1 MLLALIFVPAGTID
15 YWQGWA
21 YAGVF
26 VIMSSAFT
34 IYIAL
39 YDPALLR
46 RRTQAGP
53 SHEEEPVQKIV
64 MAFAMIGFFS
74 LIARLGLDHR
84 FGWSFVPWSVSLC
97 GNALVAL
104 GFLVFYLVARVNSFA
119 ASNIRVEG
127 GQTVISTG
135 PYAIL
140 RHPMYSG
147 ALFLLVGTPLAL
159 GSWWA
164 LLLSP
169 IFLPILIV
177 RILNEEQVLARD
189 LLGYEEY
196 RQKVRHRLVPYVW

>member
-1 MLLALIFVPAGTID
+1 M
-15 YWQGWA
+15 
-21 YAGVF
+21 
-26 VIMSSAFT
+26 
-34 IYIAL
+34 AL

-135 PYAIL
+135 PYPVL